1 MITNTPPLK
10 RRMLFSLVLAA
21 FLIMAGMCTT
31 ASAAETTSTGS
42 PEAQVA
48 IMDVTLDPAIF
59 MQDDTGTLTVRIQN
73 SGTAPV
79 SINRVEILSSDIQVA
94 NYQTYDKVGTL
105 GAGNALTFTFLLNA
119 GAKDGTFFPLF
130 YIDFTNAGS
139 TRYPVPVRVDNTGVL
154 VSVVK
159 SPDLFAAGAR
169 DEITLSVSNPRDN
182 EVNSVTIVPHGEGI
196 TVSQSA
202 IFIGTIRSD
211 EERQVTFG
219 ITPEVQTDL
228 ICDITYRNGPNLHRT
243 TLAVPVTFGD
253 RRVSAELVVNN
264 VNVRGTG
271 SALTI
276 SGDVTN
282 AGLKDAR
289 SVMVTVGEPARG
301 VDPNPVYVIGALEPD
316 DFSSFEVNAAVQ
328 GTGVIPLVISYK
340 DDEGRTFQERF
351 EVSMQNR
358 LAESSESSPVQQG
371 SAGSNVRRPGGF
383 FTFGGGMGQVPVIPI
398 IVVILAGLAG
408 IVAWRKGYYQK
419 VRERFRK

>member
-1 MITNTPPLK
+1 
-10 RRMLFSLVLAA
+10 MLFSVVLAA
-21 FLIMAGMCTT
+21 FLIMAGMCTMV
-31 ASAAETTSTGS
+31 SAAETTSTGS
-42 PEAQVA
+42 PESQVA
-48 IMDVTLDPAIF
+48 ITDVTLDPAIF
-59 MQDDTGTLTVRIQN
+59 MQDDSGTLTIRIQN
-73 SGTAPV
+73 SGTSPV
-79 SINRVEILSSDIQVA
+79 SINRVEVLSSDLRVA

-119 GAKDGTFFPLF
+119 GVKDGTFFPLF

-139 TRYPVPVRVDNTGVL
+139 MRYPVPVRVDNTGVL

-169 DEITLSVSNPRDN
+169 DEITLSVSNQRDN

-202 IFIGTIRSD
+202 IFIGTIRPD
-211 EERQVTFG
+211 EERQVTFA
-219 ITPEVQTDL
+219 ITPEVPADL
-228 ICDITYRNGPNLHRT
+228 ICDVTYRNGPNLHQT
-243 TLAVPVTFGD
+243 TLAVPVVFGD

-264 VNVRGTG
+264 VKVQG
-271 SALTI
+271 SGSTLTI

-328 GTGVIPLVISYK
+328 GAGVIPLVISYR

-351 EVSMQNR
+351 EVSVQNR

-371 SAGSNVRRPGGF
+371 PAGSGARRPGGF
-383 FTFGGGMGQVPVIPI
+383 LTFGGGMGQVPVIPI

-419 VRERFRK
+419 VRDRFRK